1 MFCLKE
7 EQEKQCVELLKT
19 RATHH
24 FALAYWYI
32 LYRVKANVLFYNKPA
47 SKEAWTKDVW
57 IYDYRTMCITP
68 VRIQCEWRIC
78 KTS

>member
-7 EQEKQCVELLKT
+7 EQEKQCVRTIEDH

-32 LYRVKANVLFYNKPA
+32 FTGVKANVLFFNNKPA
-47 SKEAWTKDVW
+47 SKEA
-57 IYDYRTMCITP
+57 
-68 VRIQCEWRIC
+68 
-78 KTS
+78 